1 MTQEWYCKEKLDVSH
16 SQGSKGHRV
25 VHTPHVN
32 DQVGEANTLSDFGQ
46 RLWYKQITIKLP
58 KFLLLII
65 SGAYFVKTCTP
76 GRTDIFSL
84 PFPGYHPLFN
94 LYERSEV
101 MGKPVV

>member
-1 MTQEWYCKEKLDVSH
+1 MLVTLKGQRVTELSTHHMSMTKWVKQ
-16 SQGSKGHRV
+16 
-25 VHTPHVN
+25 
-32 DQVGEANTLSDFGQ
+32 TLSRILDKDYD
-46 RLWYKQITIKLP
+46 RQITIKLP

-76 GRTDIFSL
+76 GRTNIFSL
-84 PFPGYHPLFN
+84 PFPSYHPLFN